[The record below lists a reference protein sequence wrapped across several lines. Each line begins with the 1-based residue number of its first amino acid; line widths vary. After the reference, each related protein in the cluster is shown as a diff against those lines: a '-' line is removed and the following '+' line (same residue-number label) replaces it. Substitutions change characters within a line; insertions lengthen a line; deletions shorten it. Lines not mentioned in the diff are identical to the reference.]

1 MLRFSGNA
9 KCVLLG
15 VALLGLATPT
25 SAFSQQIPDEIKITR
40 TAVNGVMR
48 DVESYVA
55 TLVSKCGDKCD
66 ASSRSGAEKA
76 AAALRRA
83 IADLEKVTNDKYI
96 GLAKACK

>member
-1 MLRFSGNA
+1 
-9 KCVLLG
+9 VLLG

-40 TAVNGVMR
+40 TAVNGIMS
-48 DVESYVA
+48 DVDGYVA
-55 TLVSKCGDKCD
+55 TLVSKCDKCD
-66 ASSRSGAEKA
+66 ASSKSGAQKA

-83 IADLEKVTNDKYI
+83 IADLEKATNEKYI